1 MKRTQVIAL
10 LPVLTS
16 FFVMGF
22 CDLVGIASNY
32 MQSDFSLSETLK
44 NFLPSMV
51 FIWFFVFSV
60 PFGAF
65 MNRVGRKNTVLISL
79 GFTALAMLL
88 PLLDYSYVS
97 CLTAFALLGIGNT
110 ILQVSLNPL
119 LMNIVD
125 ENKLASSLTAGQF
138 IKAISSFAGPI
149 VAVWAAGFWGNWI
162 YMFSVFALI
171 TLIVGCWLLCTP
183 VPKEVTKNTIWSLK
197 PYLTLLKDKTIL
209 LLFLG
214 IVFIVGVD
222 VGLNV
227 MIPGFLMERCGME
240 LSEAG
245 YGISLYFVFRTIGA
259 FLGTFILARFSAIKF
274 LRLSMIITLCV
285 FVFMLFVS
293 ESQMLLA
300 IIAIVGFFCANVF
313 SIIFSK
319 ALQLYPGSAN
329 ELSGLMIMGI
339 SGGAVVPP
347 LMAVFSQWTGSFN
360 GSLAIIG
367 LCIAYLLY
375 CSFVLRTENRSID

>member
-1 MKRTQVIAL
+1 MKRAQAITL
-10 LPVLTS
+10 LPVLAS

-32 MQSDFSLSETLK
+32 MQSDFSLSETQK

-51 FIWFFVFSV
+51 FIWFFLFSV

-65 MNRVGRKNTVLISL
+65 MNRIGRKNTVLISL
-79 GFTALAMLL
+79 GFTILAMVL
-88 PLLDYSYVS
+88 PLVDYSYLS
-97 CLTAFALLGIGNT
+97 CLIAFAWLGIGNT

-119 LMNIVD
+119 LMNIVNED
-125 ENKLASSLTAGQF
+125 KLASSLTAGQF

-149 VAVWAAGFWGNWI
+149 IAAWSAGLLGNWI
-162 YMFSVFALI
+162 YMFPVFALI
-171 TLIVGCWLLCTP
+171 TLLVGCWLLFTP
-183 VPKEVTKNTIWSLK
+183 IPKEPVKNTVWSFK
-197 PYLTLLKDKTIL
+197 PYLILLKDRTIL

-214 IVFIVGVD
+214 ILFIVGVD

-227 MIPGFLMERCGME
+227 MIPGLLMERCSME

-245 YGISLYFVFRTIGA
+245 YGISLYFVFRTLGA
-259 FLGTFILARFSAIKF
+259 FTGTFILARFAAIKF
-274 LRLSMIITLCV
+274 FRISMIITLCV
-285 FVFMLFVS
+285 FLFMLFVS
-293 ESQMLLA
+293 GSQLLLA

-319 ALQLYPGSAN
+319 ALQLYPDSAN

-347 LMAVFSQWTGSFN
+347 LMAAFSQCTGSLN

-367 LCIAYLLY
+367 LCIIYLLY
-375 CSFVLRTENRSID
+375 CSFALETARR

>member
-1 MKRTQVIAL
+1 M
-10 LPVLTS
+10 
-16 FFVMGF
+16 
-22 CDLVGIASNY
+22 
-32 MQSDFSLSETLK
+32 
-44 NFLPSMV
+44 
-51 FIWFFVFSV
+51 
-60 PFGAF
+60 
-65 MNRVGRKNTVLISL
+65 GRKNTVLISL
-79 GFTALAMLL
+79 GFTVLAMLL
-88 PLLDYSYVS
+88 PLLDYSYGA
-97 CLTAFALLGIGNT
+97 CLIAFALLGIGNT

-149 VAVWAAGFWGNWI
+149 IAVWAAGFLGNWI
-162 YMFSVFALI
+162 YIFPVFALI
-171 TLIVGCWLLCTP
+171 TLIVGCWLLFTP
-183 VPKEVTKNTIWSLK
+183 VPKETTKNVLWSFK
-197 PYLTLLKDKTIL
+197 PYLALLKDKTIL

-240 LSEAG
+240 LDEAG

-259 FLGTFILARFSAIKF
+259 FLGAFILARFSAVKF

-285 FVFMLFVS
+285 FLFMLFVS

-347 LMAVFSQWTGSFN
+347 LMAVFSQCTGSFN

-367 LCIAYLLY
+367 LCIVYLLY
-375 CSFVLRTENRSID
+375 CSFTLKTETRNFD

>member
-1 MKRTQVIAL
+1 MKRTQVMAL
-10 LPVLTS
+10 LPVLAS

-32 MQSDFSLSETLK
+32 MQSDFSLSETRK

-79 GFTALAMLL
+79 GFTVLAMLL
-88 PLLDYSYVS
+88 PLLDYSYGA
-97 CLTAFALLGIGNT
+97 C
-110 ILQVSLNPL
+110 PL

-149 VAVWAAGFWGNWI
+149 IAVWAAGFLGNWI
-162 YMFSVFALI
+162 YIFPVFALI
-171 TLIVGCWLLCTP
+171 TLIVGCWLLFTP
-183 VPKEVTKNTIWSLK
+183 VPRETTKNVLWSFK
-197 PYLTLLKDKTIL
+197 PYLALLKDKTIL

-240 LSEAG
+240 LDEAG
-245 YGISLYFVFRTIGA
+245 YGISLYFVFRTIWA
-259 FLGTFILARFSAIKF
+259 FLGAFILARFSAVKF

-285 FVFMLFVS
+285 FLFMLFVS

-347 LMAVFSQWTGSFN
+347 LMAVFSQCTGSFN

-367 LCIAYLLY
+367 LCIVYLLY
-375 CSFVLRTENRSID
+375 CSFTLKTETRNFD

>member
-1 MKRTQVIAL
+1 MKRAQVIAL
-10 LPVLTS
+10 LPLLAS

-32 MQSDFSLSETLK
+32 MQSDFSLSETQK

-79 GFTALAMLL
+79 GFTVLAMIL
-88 PLLDYSYVS
+88 PLLDYSYIS
-97 CLTAFALLGIGNT
+97 CLIAFALLGIGNT

-119 LMNIVD
+119 LMNIMD

-149 VAVWAAGFWGNWI
+149 IAVWAAGFLGNWI
-162 YMFSVFALI
+162 YMFPVFALI
-171 TLIVGCWLLCTP
+171 TLFVGCWLLFTP
-183 VPKEVTKNTIWSLK
+183 IPKETTKNTLWSFK
-197 PYLTLLKDKTIL
+197 PYLILLKDKTIL

-214 IVFIVGVD
+214 ILFIVGVD

-227 MIPGFLMERCGME
+227 MIPGFLMERCSME
-240 LSEAG
+240 LNEAG
-245 YGISLYFVFRTIGA
+245 YGISLYFVFRTVGA
-259 FLGTFILARFSAIKF
+259 FMGTFILARFSSIKF
-274 LRLSMIITLCV
+274 LRISMIITLCV
-285 FVFMLFVS
+285 FIFMLFVS
-293 ESQMLLA
+293 ESQLLLA

-319 ALQLYPGSAN
+319 ALQLYPDSAN

-347 LMAVFSQWTGSFN
+347 LMAAFSQWVGSFN
-360 GSLAIIG
+360 GSLMIIG
-367 LCIAYLLY
+367 LCITYLLY
-375 CSFVLRTENRSID
+375 CSFALKATRK

>member
-1 MKRTQVIAL
+1 MKRTQVMAL
-10 LPVLTS
+10 LPVLAS

-32 MQSDFSLSETLK
+32 MQSDFSLSETRK

-65 MNRVGRKNTVLISL
+65 MNRVGRKNTVLISM
-79 GFTALAMLL
+79 GFTVLAMLL
-88 PLLDYSYVS
+88 PLLDYSYGA
-97 CLTAFALLGIGNT
+97 CLIAFALLGIGNT

-149 VAVWAAGFWGNWI
+149 IAVWAAGFLGNWI
-162 YMFSVFALI
+162 YIFPVFALI
-171 TLIVGCWLLCTP
+171 TLIVGCWLLFTL
-183 VPKEVTKNTIWSLK
+183 VPKETTKNVLWSFK
-197 PYLTLLKDKTIL
+197 PYLALLKDKTIL

-240 LSEAG
+240 LDEAG
-245 YGISLYFVFRTIGA
+245 YGISLYFVFRTTGA
-259 FLGTFILARFSAIKF
+259 FLGAFILARFSAVKF

-285 FVFMLFVS
+285 FLFMLFVS

-319 ALQLYPGSAN
+319 ALQLYPDSAN

-347 LMAVFSQWTGSFN
+347 LMAIFSQCTGSFN

-367 LCIAYLLY
+367 LCIVYLLY
-375 CSFVLRTENRSID
+375 CSFTLKTETKNID

>member
-1 MKRTQVIAL
+1 MKRAQVIAL
-10 LPVLTS
+10 LPVLAS

-32 MQSDFSLSETLK
+32 VQSDFSLSETQK

-79 GFTALAMLL
+79 GFTVLAMLL
-88 PLLDYSYVS
+88 PLLNYSYWS
-97 CLTAFALLGIGNT
+97 CLVAFALLGIGNT

-119 LMNIVD
+119 LMNIMD
-125 ENKLASSLTAGQF
+125 ESKLASSLTAGQF

-149 VAVWAAGFWGNWI
+149 IAAWAAGALGNWI
-162 YMFSVFALI
+162 YMFPVFAAI
-171 TLIVGCWLLCTP
+171 TLVVGCWLLFTP
-183 VPKEVTKNTIWSLK
+183 IPKEATKSTIWSFR
-197 PYLTLLKDKTIL
+197 PYWALLKDKTIL

-245 YGISLYFVFRTIGA
+245 YGISLYFVFRTLGA
-259 FLGTFILARFSAIKF
+259 FLGTFILARFSAVKF
-274 LRLSMIITLCV
+274 LRMSMIITLFV
-285 FVFMLFVS
+285 FLFMLFVS

-319 ALQLYPGSAN
+319 ALQLYPNSAN

-347 LMAVFSQWTGSFN
+347 LMAVFSQWTGSLN
-360 GSLAIIG
+360 GSLVIIG
-367 LCIAYLLY
+367 LCIVYLLY
-375 CSFVLRTENRSID
+375 SSFALKSRKE